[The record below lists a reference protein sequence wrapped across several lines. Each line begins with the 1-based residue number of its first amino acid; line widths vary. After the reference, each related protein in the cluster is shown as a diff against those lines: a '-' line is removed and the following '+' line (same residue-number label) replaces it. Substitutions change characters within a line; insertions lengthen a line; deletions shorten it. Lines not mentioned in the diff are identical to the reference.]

1 MKIDFSYIGAMVAR
15 NNTKN
20 SHDTPQPPLAR
31 QEVEVM
37 RDGQA
42 YKLTISDELK
52 EVEGLVAMSMEEFYQ
67 KDINVINA
75 DPSNIF
81 SYRASDQWL
90 VFSQY
95 LHESQFFA
103 LLSDEEVQKVEAI
116 LQHITDGM
124 DSLAEFTGIN
134 LFGISKKQLN
144 SYEAQLEFASSTA
157 ALKHFSNTFLSGD
170 VKDGFDELIQD
181 YIHYNKER
189 AMKHQSIEERFIAAR
204 ANLTGI
210 SAQLTYEQTRE
221 LDVTNKLGSTV
232 FTETEI
238 AEIMKRYE
246 EQFANIQNEEDIA
259 KVLMETKQI
268 LLAFVTKGISPND
281 RNYLF
286 AQNFV
291 SERAEDTFSRIE
303 AYWKMMWKEEKNY

>member
-1 MKIDFSYIGAMVAR
+1 MKIDFSYIGAIVAR
-15 NNTKN
+15 NNAKRSQHT
-20 SHDTPQPPLAR
+20 TPPTLAR
-31 QEVEVM
+31 QELEVM

-52 EVEGLVAMSMEEFYQ
+52 EVEGLVAMSMEQFFQ

-81 SYRASDQWL
+81 SYRTSDQWL

-204 ANLTGI
+204 AKLTG
-210 SAQLTYEQTRE
+210 LTYHKTRE

>member
-103 LLSDEEVQKVEAI
+103 LLSDEEVQKVESI

-170 VKDGFDELIQD
+170 VKDGFDALIQD
-181 YIHYNKER
+181 YVRYNEKR
-189 AMKHQSIEERFIAAR
+189 AMEHQSIEERFIAAR

-221 LDVTNKLGSTV
+221 LDVTNKLGKTV

-238 AEIMKRYE
+238 AEIIKYYE
-246 EQFANIQNEEDIA
+246 ELFAEIQNEDDLSQ
-259 KVLMETKQI
+259 VLMETKQL

-303 AYWKMMWKEEKNY
+303 EYWKMMWS